1 MPVETM
7 VVRISYLLTVAS
19 KILADALS
27 KVNSPLPAKF
37 VTIWVF
43 SVHVLVLQRT
53 AKIYNTRA
61 EPLFSS
67 LNLLFVDDQLLS
79 SW

>member
-43 SVHVLVLQRT
+43 SVHVLVLDG
-53 AKIYNTRA
+53 KD
-61 EPLFSS
+61 L
-67 LNLLFVDDQLLS
+67 
-79 SW
+79 